1 VLDWRRRSLVAFL
14 LPLLVVG
21 LVCCSGC
28 FTSPDDDDD
37 DDGGDVVWPLD
48 IGNSWT
54 YNYYSMDQRTEFTIE
69 VTGAQDV
76 GGTAVSKVEYT
87 DYVIDGY
94 YILVRNGTGGLYYY
108 GDPIFGEFASP
119 DLWVKYPCSVGNT
132 WQTSHQGAVVNWEV
146 LATSESVTVPDG
158 TYSCIHIR
166 GTSALTG
173 RSYADH
179 WYCVG
184 TGWIKMTQGALNI
197 VLIDKDI
204 Q

>member
-1 VLDWRRRSLVAFL
+1 V
-14 LPLLVVG
+14 LVVRMGAG
-21 LVCCSGC
+21 LRAEAGAH
-28 FTSPDDDDD
+28 
-37 DDGGDVVWPLD
+37 DGLLQVDARELPAGLARALWNDEPPPAEPGPL
-48 IGNSWT
+48 
-54 YNYYSMDQRTEFTIE
+54 
-69 VTGAQDV
+69 
-76 GGTAVSKVEYT
+76 
-87 DYVIDGY
+87 
-94 YILVRNGTGGLYYY
+94 
-108 GDPIFGEFASP
+108 PIPATP

-173 RSYADH
+173 RTYADH

-197 VLIDKDI
+197 ELIDKDI
-204 Q
+204 